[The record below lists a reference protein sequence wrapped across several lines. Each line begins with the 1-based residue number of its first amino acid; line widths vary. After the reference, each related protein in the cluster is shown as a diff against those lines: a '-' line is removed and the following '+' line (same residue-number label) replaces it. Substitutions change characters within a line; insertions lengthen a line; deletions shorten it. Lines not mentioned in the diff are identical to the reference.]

1 MCLICK
7 THTHYSFM
15 DAKRNSQDRYEYMII
30 YQSPKSEDDDPANP
44 IIIYFRCELQLL
56 NVAATDM
63 Q

>member
-1 MCLICK
+1 
-7 THTHYSFM
+7 M

-44 IIIYFRCELQLL
+44 VIIYFRCELQLL